1 MRYWQIT
8 TARLSKAARKLDYDG
23 SWHPFQS
30 ALYSWYRV
38 WKKRLIQRVNFA
50 NSDEENMLLPLV
62 EQIEPL
68 PEMATVTGFREELNV
83 TVGDETYR
91 VTIPLGYE
99 PPNIAD
105 VQKTFSS
112 YNISLSLEGNLLYA
126 HLPLAA
132 LTTADLTEAQSQLSA
147 VRLFF
152 QAATMSED
160 KNSLEAARKGFE
172 KMMSSI
178 NNQS

>member
-8 TARLSKAARKLDYDG
+8 TARLSKAAQKLNYDG
-23 SWHPFQS
+23 VWHPFQS
-30 ALYSWYRV
+30 APLSWYRV

-50 NSDEENMLLPLV
+50 NSDEENLLLPLV

-83 TVGDETYR
+83 AIRDDTYR

-105 VQKTFSS
+105 VRKTFGSF
-112 YNISLSLEGNLLYA
+112 NILLSLEENLLYA
-126 HLPLAA
+126 HLPLVT
-132 LTTADLTEAQSQLSA
+132 LTTADLTEAQSQISA
-147 VRLFF
+147 LRLFF
-152 QAATMSED
+152 QAATISED

-172 KMMSSI
+172 KMMAM
-178 NNQS
+178 